1 MDIQKRQKLIQYGK
15 KMVENNLTFSTGGN
29 LSIRIDDRS
38 FLITPSGM
46 AYESLK
52 ERDLVVMTS
61 EGEILKGDRK
71 PSSEW
76 HMHGAIYNARP
87 EINVLIHTHSPY
99 VSVVS
104 SLGEELPPI
113 SYLIASAGTRTVPLA
128 RYETFGTKELGEAA
142 VEAMGD
148 CKAVM
153 LANHGLIAGGD
164 TLAQAF
170 SLAQEIE
177 FCAFMYVTAL
187 STGKKINF
195 IPDDKMD
202 EVIEKFKGYGQ

>member
-1 MDIQKRQKLIQYGK
+1 
-15 KMVENNLTFSTGGN
+15 MVENNLTFSTGGN

-61 EGEILKGDRK
+61 EGQILKGDRK

-76 HMHGAIYNARP
+76 HMHGAIYDARP

-142 VEAMGD
+142 VEAMGN

>member
-104 SLGEELPPI
+104 SLGEDLPPI

-164 TLAQAF
+164 TLEQAF

>member
-76 HMHGAIYNARP
+76 HMHGAIYNVRP

-104 SLGEELPPI
+104 SLGEELPSI

-142 VEAMGD
+142 VEAMGN

>member
-142 VEAMGD
+142 VEAMGN

>member
-142 VEAMGD
+142 VEAMGN

-164 TLAQAF
+164 TLEQAF

>member
-61 EGEILKGDRK
+61 EGQILKGDRK

-76 HMHGAIYNARP
+76 HMHGAIYDARP

-195 IPDDKMD
+195 ISDDKMD

>member
-87 EINVLIHTHSPY
+87 EIKVLIHTHSPY

-113 SYLIASAGTRTVPLA
+113 SYLIASAGTRIVPLA

>member
-76 HMHGAIYNARP
+76 HMHGAIYDARP

>member
-76 HMHGAIYNARP
+76 HMHGAIYNVRP

-104 SLGEELPPI
+104 SLGEELPSI

-128 RYETFGTKELGEAA
+128 RYETFGTKELGEVA

-187 STGKKINF
+187 STGKKINY

>member
-104 SLGEELPPI
+104 SLGEDLPPI

>member
-1 MDIQKRQKLIQYGK
+1 
-15 KMVENNLTFSTGGN
+15 MVENNLTFSTGGN

-76 HMHGAIYNARP
+76 HMHGAIYDARP

-104 SLGEELPPI
+104 SLGEDLPPI

>member
-61 EGEILKGDRK
+61 EGQILKGDRK

-76 HMHGAIYNARP
+76 HMHGAIYNVRP

-104 SLGEELPPI
+104 SLGEELPSI

-128 RYETFGTKELGEAA
+128 RYETFGTKELGEVA

-187 STGKKINF
+187 STGKKINY

>member
-1 MDIQKRQKLIQYGK
+1 
-15 KMVENNLTFSTGGN
+15 MVENNLTFSTGGN

-76 HMHGAIYNARP
+76 HMHGAIYDARP

-104 SLGEELPPI
+104 SLGEDLPPI

-187 STGKKINF
+187 STGKKIIF

>member
-61 EGEILKGDRK
+61 EGQILKGDRK

-76 HMHGAIYNARP
+76 HMHGAIYDARP

-142 VEAMGD
+142 VEAMGN

-195 IPDDKMD
+195 ISDDKMD

>member
-76 HMHGAIYNARP
+76 HMHGAIYNVRP
-87 EINVLIHTHSPY
+87 EINVLIHTHSPF

-142 VEAMGD
+142 VEAMGN

-187 STGKKINF
+187 STGKKINY

>member
-61 EGEILKGDRK
+61 EGQILKGDRK

-87 EINVLIHTHSPY
+87 EIKVLIHTHSPY

-195 IPDDKMD
+195 ISDDKMD

>member
-1 MDIQKRQKLIQYGK
+1 
-15 KMVENNLTFSTGGN
+15 MVENNLTFSTGGN

-61 EGEILKGDRK
+61 EGQILKGDRK

-87 EINVLIHTHSPY
+87 EIKVLIHTHSPY

>member
-76 HMHGAIYNARP
+76 HMHGAIYDARP

-104 SLGEELPPI
+104 SLGEDLPPI

>member
-61 EGEILKGDRK
+61 EGQILKGDRK

-195 IPDDKMD
+195 ISDDKMD

>member
-61 EGEILKGDRK
+61 EGQILKGDRK

-76 HMHGAIYNARP
+76 HMHGAIYDARP
-87 EINVLIHTHSPY
+87 EINVLIHTL
-99 VSVVS
+99 
-104 SLGEELPPI
+104 SLI
-113 SYLIASAGTRTVPLA
+113 HI
-128 RYETFGTKELGEAA
+128 
-142 VEAMGD
+142 
-148 CKAVM
+148 
-153 LANHGLIAGGD
+153 
-164 TLAQAF
+164 
-170 SLAQEIE
+170 
-177 FCAFMYVTAL
+177 
-187 STGKKINF
+187 
-195 IPDDKMD
+195 
-202 EVIEKFKGYGQ
+202 

>member
-61 EGEILKGDRK
+61 EGQILKGDRK

-87 EINVLIHTHSPY
+87 EINVLIHTHSPF

-142 VEAMGD
+142 VEAMGN

>member
-61 EGEILKGDRK
+61 EGQILKGDRK

-76 HMHGAIYNARP
+76 HMHGAIYDARP

-142 VEAMGD
+142 VEAMGN

>member
-61 EGEILKGDRK
+61 EGQILKGDRK

-76 HMHGAIYNARP
+76 HMHGAIYDARP

-142 VEAMGD
+142 VEAMGN

-202 EVIEKFKGYGQ
+202 EVIEKFNGYGQ

>member
-61 EGEILKGDRK
+61 EGQILKGDRK

-87 EINVLIHTHSPY
+87 EINVLIHTHSPF

-142 VEAMGD
+142 VEAMGN

-164 TLAQAF
+164 TLEQAF

>member
-61 EGEILKGDRK
+61 EGQILKGDRK

-87 EINVLIHTHSPY
+87 EIKVLIHTHSPY

-177 FCAFMYVTAL
+177 FCAFMYVTDL

-195 IPDDKMD
+195 ISDDKMD

>member
-1 MDIQKRQKLIQYGK
+1 
-15 KMVENNLTFSTGGN
+15 MVENNLTFSTGGN

-76 HMHGAIYNARP
+76 HMHGAIYNVRP

-104 SLGEELPPI
+104 SLGEELPSI

-128 RYETFGTKELGEAA
+128 RYETFGTKELGEVA

-187 STGKKINF
+187 STGKKINY

>member
-87 EINVLIHTHSPY
+87 EIKVLIHTHSPY

-113 SYLIASAGTRTVPLA
+113 SYLIASAGTRIVPFA

>member
-1 MDIQKRQKLIQYGK
+1 
-15 KMVENNLTFSTGGN
+15 MVENNLTFSTGGN

>member
-87 EINVLIHTHSPY
+87 EINVLIHTHSPF

-142 VEAMGD
+142 VEAMGN

>member
-61 EGEILKGDRK
+61 EGQILKGDRK

-87 EINVLIHTHSPY
+87 EIKVLIHTHSPY

>member
-61 EGEILKGDRK
+61 EGQILKGDRK

-87 EINVLIHTHSPY
+87 EIKVLIHTHSPY

-170 SLAQEIE
+170 SLEQEIE

-195 IPDDKMD
+195 ISDDKMD

>member
-1 MDIQKRQKLIQYGK
+1 
-15 KMVENNLTFSTGGN
+15 MVENNLTFSTGGN

-61 EGEILKGDRK
+61 EGQILKGDRK

-76 HMHGAIYNARP
+76 HMHGAIYDARP

-195 IPDDKMD
+195 ISDDKMD

>member
-29 LSIRIDDRS
+29 LSIRIDDHS

-52 ERDLVVMTS
+52 ERDLIVMTS
-61 EGEILKGDRK
+61 EGEIIKGDRK

-76 HMHGAIYNARP
+76 HMHGAIYDAHP
-87 EINVLIHTHSPY
+87 EIDVLIHTHSPY

-104 SLGEELPPI
+104 SLGEDLPPI

-195 IPDDKMD
+195 ISDDKMD

>member
-1 MDIQKRQKLIQYGK
+1 
-15 KMVENNLTFSTGGN
+15 MVENNLTFSTGGN

-61 EGEILKGDRK
+61 EGQILKGDRK

-87 EINVLIHTHSPY
+87 EINVLIHTHSPF

-142 VEAMGD
+142 VEAMGN

>member
-61 EGEILKGDRK
+61 EGQILKGDRK

-87 EINVLIHTHSPY
+87 EINVLIHTHSPF

-113 SYLIASAGTRTVPLA
+113 SYLIASAGTRTVPSA

-142 VEAMGD
+142 VEAMGN

>member
-61 EGEILKGDRK
+61 EGQILKGDRK

-76 HMHGAIYNARP
+76 HMHGAIYDARP

-104 SLGEELPPI
+104 SLGEDLPPI